1 MDNKGHFTRAEIKD
15 IGNSVIDYFISNIEI
30 LKYDLRLTYWP
41 FTEISDHRP
50 IELTLQS
57 KSNGTY

>member
-1 MDNKGHFTRAEIKD
+1 MDNKGHFTRAKTKD

-41 FTEISDHRP
+41 FIEISDHRP
-50 IELTLQS
+50 TKLTLQS